1 MKEEQDTAKEHSQNK
16 KEMVGLQ
23 KIRLSE
29 KDLEYKVKEISYG
42 LEHKIRWKVE
52 K

>member
-16 KEMVGLQ
+16 KEMVG
-23 KIRLSE
+23 LSE